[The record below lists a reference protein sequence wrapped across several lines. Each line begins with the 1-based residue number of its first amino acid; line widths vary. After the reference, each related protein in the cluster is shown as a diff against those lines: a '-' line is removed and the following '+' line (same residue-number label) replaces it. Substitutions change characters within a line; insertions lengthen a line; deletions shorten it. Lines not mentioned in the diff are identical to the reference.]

1 MDEQKIIEAF
11 HLMWDHFPEPVLLI
25 KKNRQIY
32 AANRKAVSF
41 GMDKQVRCSDRG
53 NPEQHKGCLYGYWM
67 PVTGAE
73 DYIIHFS
80 VGAFTVPES

>member
-1 MDEQKIIEAF
+1 MATA
-11 HLMWDHFPEPVLLI
+11 H
-25 KKNRQIY
+25 
-32 AANRKAVSF
+32 NRKAVSF

-53 NPEQHKGCLYGYWM
+53 NPEQHKSCLCNRAIDEKRTTCVIYDSQAGKAYGYWM
-67 PVTGAE
+67 PVAGAE

>member
-11 HLMWDHFPEPVLLI
+11 HLMCV
-25 KKNRQIY
+25 IY
-32 AANRKAVSF
+32 DSQAGKA
-41 GMDKQVRCSDRG
+41 
-53 NPEQHKGCLYGYWM
+53 YGYWM
-67 PVTGAE
+67 PVAGAE